1 MEPLPDEPAV
11 RVRNDELWTVREAM
25 RELNRL
31 LDRLDA
37 GEIEKLV
44 LTRRNRMRAVVVTVE
59 RFGELE
65 RLETTR
71 SKLPRA
77 A

>member
-1 MEPLPDEPAV
+1 
-11 RVRNDELWTVREAM
+11 M

-31 LDRLDA
+31 LDRLDS

-44 LTRRNRMRAVVVTVE
+44 LTQRNRMRAVVVSVE

-65 RLETTR
+65 RLETMR
-71 SKLPRA
+71 SNLPRA